1 MFFFKCFKLIVQEHQ
16 ACNVFQGLHLFISPS
31 LTLLQVLF
39 RDKTCY
45 STSFSLGVAAFEAY
59 FLDLLSLARLE
70 KGPPCEVA
78 SLRSRV
84 GRAGDF
90 EASKVLCSNSGGE
103 KGAWVWSVLFKVG
116 GTFLCIVELVWHF
129 RAINGN

>member
-1 MFFFKCFKLIVQEHQ
+1 MLLFKCFKLIVQEYQ
-16 ACNVFQGLHLFISPS
+16 ARNVFQDLHLFISLS

-45 STSFSLGVAAFEAY
+45 STSFSLSVATFEAY
-59 FLDLLSLARLE
+59 FLDLLSLAFLE

-84 GRAGDF
+84 GRAGNF
-90 EASKVLCSNSGGE
+90 EASKVLCSN
-103 KGAWVWSVLFKVG
+103 
-116 GTFLCIVELVWHF
+116 
-129 RAINGN
+129 